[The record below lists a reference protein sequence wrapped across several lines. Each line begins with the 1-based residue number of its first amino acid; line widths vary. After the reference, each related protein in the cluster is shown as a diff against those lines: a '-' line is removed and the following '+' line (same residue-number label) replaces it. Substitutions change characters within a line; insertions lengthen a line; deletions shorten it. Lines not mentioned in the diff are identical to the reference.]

1 MATKPSVVKRFK
13 DSHHMLARMFA
24 SGMRPGEVCLA
35 AGYSNSRVS
44 VFLAD
49 PAFQELIAQYRE
61 AVDHTW
67 RQGIDNYHTLAT
79 ANMLV
84 AERMLSDRL
93 EAAED
98 EGVLPSVRELV
109 MISADRADR
118 FGFAKRTT
126 QVNLNLDFAAQLDR
140 AIARSGVTIEG
151 RAISGAAGSTPA
163 LGPPAGASAL
173 DVAATRLSGPAERLG
188 ASQMVVSGEGEAG
201 VVTRNSADTGRARAH
216 EHARPHAPRKLVE
229 TSTSLHS
236 PRAPQPWPQPAPL
249 PSPVVEAPRPASPA
263 PVDSVAQ
270 TQSTGAVLAFKR
282 RF

>member
-67 RQGIDNYHTLAT
+67 RQGIDNYHALAT

-151 RAISGAAGSTPA
+151 RAEP
-163 LGPPAGASAL
+163 
-173 DVAATRLSGPAERLG
+173 
-188 ASQMVVSGEGEAG
+188 
-201 VVTRNSADTGRARAH
+201 
-216 EHARPHAPRKLVE
+216 KLVE
-229 TSTSLHS
+229 TSSLHS
-236 PRAPQPWPQPAPL
+236 PLGTTRPWSQPAPL
-249 PSPVVEAPRPASPA
+249 PSPVVEAPSVSPA
-263 PVDSVAQ
+263 PVGAAPQ
-270 TQSTGAVLAFKR
+270 REPTGAVLAFKR